1 MTTLAAAGISVRL
14 GARAVLDSVSL
25 SVRSGETVG
34 LIGPNGA
41 GKTTA
46 LRALAGLVPVMAG
59 EIQLDGQ
66 RLDRLSERHRARAIA
81 YFAQGA
87 ICHWPLLV
95 GRLVALGRLP
105 HLTPW
110 NAPTAADRRA
120 IDDAMTAAD
129 VTDLADKP
137 VSDLSQGER
146 ARVLLARALAVEAPV
161 LLADEPVAALDPRHQ
176 LQIMQVLAARARSG
190 AAVIVVLHDLTL
202 AARFCDRLVL
212 LAEGRVLAEGTP
224 AETLT
229 PGRLLKA
236 YGIAAEIGRR
246 GTSLFVVPWE
256 VVP

>member
-1 MTTLAAAGISVRL
+1 MTTLAAEAITVRL
-14 GARAVLDSVSL
+14 GTRTVLDSVSL
-25 SVRSGETVG
+25 AVRSGETIG

-46 LRALAGLVPVMAG
+46 LRALAGLAPVAAG

-66 RLDRLSERHRARAIA
+66 RLDRLSGRHRARAIA
-81 YFAQGA
+81 YFAQGG

-105 HLTPW
+105 HLAPW
-110 NAPTAADRRA
+110 TAPTAADQTA
-120 IDDAMTAAD
+120 IDTAMAAAD
-129 VTDLADKP
+129 VIDLACKP

-146 ARVLLARALAVEAPV
+146 ARVLLARALAIEAPV

-176 LQIMQVLAARARSG
+176 LQIMQALAARARSG

-212 LAEGRVLAEGTP
+212 LAEGRVLAEGAP

-229 PGRLLKA
+229 PERLLEA

-246 GTSLFVVPWE
+246 GDSLFVVPWE
-256 VVP
+256 AVP